1 MILSD
6 RDMKRYIKEG
16 KLKFEPVLNDD
27 QIGPASIDLKLSNVF
42 KIFKTERYLNLDVKK
57 GIPDDY
63 MEKITVNDHE
73 PFILHPHMF
82 ALAAT
87 KERITVPRD
96 LSVKVEGK
104 STLARMGL
112 LVHTAGFVDP
122 GFEGVITL
130 ELSNQANLPI
140 AIYPGMYICQ
150 INCQVLSSPAERPY
164 NLRKKSLYSNK
175 VSEPGTANTAN
186 LFEKSGQ

>member
-16 KLKFEPVLNDD
+16 KLVFEPALHSD
-27 QIGPASIDLKLSNVF
+27 QIGPASIDLKLGNIFKVF
-42 KIFKTERYLNLDVKK
+42 KQGKYLSLDVKK
-57 GIPDDY
+57 GIPAEF
-63 MEKITVNDHE
+63 MEEMRIPDGE
-73 PFILHPHMF
+73 AFILHPNTF

-87 KERITVPRD
+87 KEYIRVPD
-96 LSVKVEGK
+96 TLSVKVEGK
-104 STLARMGL
+104 STLARMGI

-122 GFEGVITL
+122 GFEGAITL

-150 INCQVLSSPAERPY
+150 IDCIVLSSPAENPY
-164 NLRKKSLYSNK
+164 NKRKKSLYMKATGPQNAD
-175 VSEPGTANTAN
+175 TRN
-186 LFEKSGQ
+186 LFSHQ